1 MIHLLNGV
9 GLPQRRE
16 QRGSRSTR
24 GSNSAICV
32 FLFGFQSRRG
42 GGREAVISFD
52 EAEAEARVLGVIRTL
67 IFHPRRFL
75 KCRK

>member
-24 GSNSAICV
+24 GSNSAIHV

-52 EAEAEARVLGVIRTL
+52 EAEVRVLGVIRTL
-67 IFHPRRFL
+67 IFHPRHFF